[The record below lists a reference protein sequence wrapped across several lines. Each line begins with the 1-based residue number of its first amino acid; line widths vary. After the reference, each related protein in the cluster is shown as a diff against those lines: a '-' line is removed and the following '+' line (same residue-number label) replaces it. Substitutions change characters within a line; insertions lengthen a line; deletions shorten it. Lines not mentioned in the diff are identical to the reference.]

1 MSGQIQTSNKSSH
14 KILPAIIFIILL
26 TIAVMIFKLSTAK
39 KETII
44 DSNDLEQTA
53 FAATIDSNLPEH
65 KNVIWCATFQMA
77 WDKLKND
84 IIKEPVEI
92 IDAEDFADKLNKSEY
107 SSENLDANSYYTAA
121 GFVKD
126 GIIEKVKADMA
137 KRFPGEPTPVFSE
150 LYRTLPE
157 PVLAYA
163 YLNANIKFKHPFY
176 TYKKIFTFES
186 SNTEKTNVTAFSS
199 DFEENERDGIYYKI
213 QDQINVLY
221 FEKGKDEN
229 SNYFAVDLCKYTQPY
244 QVILA
249 LVPQK
254 NTFQEM
260 ISDVENKIDA
270 YKNYYWL
277 WPEFIQTDKL
287 IVPDVIA
294 NITHDYKEI
303 IMKHIGNEPWKSEGY
318 FIFDAQQTIGFSLNK
333 SGVVMKSQS
342 ILGAAAGG
350 DYPRYMYFNRP
361 FLIYAKKRQPD
372 AKPFFAMWIDNAE
385 LLKKLKVEAK

>member
-1 MSGQIQTSNKSSH
+1 MPEQIQTTNKSTY
-14 KILPAIIFIILL
+14 KIYPAIMFIILL
-26 TIAVMIFKLSTAK
+26 IIAVMIFNLSTAK

-44 DSNDLEQTA
+44 DSNDLEQTT
-53 FAATIDSNLPEH
+53 FAATIDSNLTEH

-84 IIKEPVEI
+84 IIKEPVKLIESQ
-92 IDAEDFADKLNKSEY
+92 DLADQLNRSEF
-107 SSENLDANSYYTAA
+107 SPENMDANSYYTAA

-126 GIIEKVKADMA
+126 GIIEKVIADMA
-137 KRFPGEPTPVFSE
+137 KLFPDEPAPVFSDDYN
-150 LYRTLPE
+150 LTRA
-157 PVLAYA
+157 VLTYA
-163 YLNANIKFKHPFY
+163 YLNANIQFKYPFY

-186 SNTEKTNVTAFSS
+186 SIGEKTNVTAFSS
-199 DFEENERDGIYYKI
+199 DIEEKERDGNYNKI

-260 ISDVENKIDA
+260 ISDVENKIAA
-270 YKNYYWL
+270 YKNYYWN
-277 WPEFIQTDKL
+277 WPEFNQTDKL

-294 NITHDYKEI
+294 NITHDYKEF
-303 IMKHIGNEPWKSEGY
+303 IMKHIGNEPWKDEGY
-318 FIFDAQQTIGFSLNK
+318 FFFEAMQMIDFSLSK
-333 SGVVMKSQS
+333 TGVVIKSEAR
-342 ILGAAAGG
+342 LGAVTLSNGRIEE
-350 DYPRYMYFNRP
+350 PRNIYFNRP
-361 FLIYAKKRQPD
+361 FLIYAKKREAD
-372 AKPFFAMWIDNAE
+372 SKPFFVMWIDNAE
-385 LLKKLKVEAK
+385 LMKKL

>member
-1 MSGQIQTSNKSSH
+1 MQKQIQTTNKSPY
-14 KILPAIIFIILL
+14 KIYPAIIFIILL
-26 TIAVMIFKLSTAK
+26 TIAVMIFNLSTIK
-39 KETII
+39 KGTII
-44 DSNDLEQTA
+44 DSNDLEQTV

-92 IDAEDFADKLNKSEY
+92 IDAEDFADKLNESEY
-107 SSENLDANSYYTAA
+107 SSENLNANSYYTAA

-137 KRFPGEPTPVFSE
+137 KSFPDEPTPVFSE
-150 LYRTLPE
+150 LYKTLPE
-157 PVLAYA
+157 PLLAYA

-176 TYKKIFTFES
+176 PYTKTFTFES
-186 SNTEKTNVTAFSS
+186 SNTEKTKVTAFSS
-199 DFEENERDGIYYKI
+199 DNEENESDGNYYKI

-221 FEKGKDEN
+221 FEKGKDES

-260 ISDVENKIDA
+260 ISDVENKIAA

-277 WPEFIQTDKL
+277 WPEFSQTDKL

-294 NITHDYKEI
+294 KITHNYKEL
-303 IMKHIGNEPWKSEGY
+303 IMKEIGNKTLKGY
-318 FIFDAQQTIGFSLNK
+318 FIFDAQQTIDFSLSK
-333 SGVVMKSQS
+333 SGVVLKSKS
-342 ILGAAAGG
+342 NLGGMMGG
-350 DYPRYMYFNRP
+350 GSEPRYMYFNRP
-361 FLIYAKKRQPD
+361 FMIYIKKRLPD